1 MSERRDPVE
10 RGADDSRDLY
20 DVATWERRTA
30 VDAIAV
36 FVYGLV
42 GFLTRAAVVG
52 LALAIFLAI
61 IVQGGLALV
70 LEDPLILVLVAFSAL
85 PALALAWYV
94 RRADATRAEPLW
106 LLVATFLLGVLF
118 ATFAAVLN
126 TLVMPLFA
134 GLGALALPLFFLL
147 VVGPVEETVKLL
159 AVRLYAFRSSRFDAV
174 VDGAVYGAF
183 AGLGFATIE
192 NFIYITRIVGQSGE
206 LAIVGAGGGIATVRA
221 LAGPGHVIYSAIA
234 GYYLGLAKFNRRNRG
249 PIVVKGLLIAV
260 LVHAGYNVLS
270 GVAPGALAALVPGV
284 GTFAAFVVFI
294 LVYDGVFAYYLYRKL
309 RRYGEAFRAVRGRR
323 GDRDPASELTEFDP

>member
-10 RGADDSRDLY
+10 RAADESRDLY
-20 DVATWERRTA
+20 DVATWERRTPLDA
-30 VDAIAV
+30 VAV
-36 FVYGLV
+36 LLYGLI
-42 GFLTRAAVVG
+42 GFVARAAVVV
-52 LALAIFLAI
+52 LALAIFLVL
-61 IVQGGLALV
+61 IVEGGLALA
-70 LEDPLILVLVAFSAL
+70 LEDPLIFVLVVFSVI

-94 RRADATRAEPLW
+94 WRVDATRPEPLW
-106 LLVATFLLGVLF
+106 LLVATFLLAVLF

-126 TLVMPLFA
+126 TLLLPFFS
-134 GLGALALPLFFLL
+134 GLGALTLPLFFLL

-159 AVRLYAFRSSRFDAV
+159 AVRLHAFRSGRFDSV
-174 VDGAVYGAF
+174 VDGAVYGAV

-234 GYYLGLAKFNRRNRG
+234 GYYLGLAKFNRRDRG
-249 PIVVKGLLIAV
+249 PIVVKGLLIAT

-270 GVAPGALAALVPGV
+270 GFVPDALAAAVPGL
-284 GTFAAFVVFI
+284 GTFAAFVAFI
-294 LVYDGVFAYYLYRKL
+294 VVYDGVFAYYLYRKL
-309 RRYGEAFRAVRGRR
+309 RRYGEAYRSVGGRR
-323 GDRDPASELTEFDP
+323 GDRDPAPELTEFDP